1 VWVKICGVR
10 SVEMALHAQACGAD
24 AIGLNLHP
32 PSPRYV
38 PPKVAAEILD
48 AVDIACLAVVVDRSE
63 ADLMELVQEIQ
74 PDGLQLHGSEPPGF
88 GERLS
93 LPLYKAFRARPGVL
107 EEIAAWGITPVT
119 PFLLDAWGPG
129 RDGGTGVRVD
139 GALALEA
146 AALGPLIL
154 SGGLTPENVGEAV
167 QAIQPFGVDVASG
180 VESAP
185 GVQDAARIAAFI
197 ANAKAG

>member
-1 VWVKICGVR
+1 
-10 SVEMALHAQACGAD
+10 MALHAQECGAD

-38 PPKVAAEILD
+38 SPQVAAEILD

-63 ADLMELVQEIQ
+63 ADLEELVQEIQ

-107 EEIAAWGITPVT
+107 EEIASWGITPVT
-119 PFLLDAWGPG
+119 PFLLDAWVPG
-129 RDGGTGVRVD
+129 RDGGTGARVD

-154 SGGLTPENVGEAV
+154 AGGLTPENVAEVV
-167 QAIQPFGVDVASG
+167 QTIQPFGVDVASG